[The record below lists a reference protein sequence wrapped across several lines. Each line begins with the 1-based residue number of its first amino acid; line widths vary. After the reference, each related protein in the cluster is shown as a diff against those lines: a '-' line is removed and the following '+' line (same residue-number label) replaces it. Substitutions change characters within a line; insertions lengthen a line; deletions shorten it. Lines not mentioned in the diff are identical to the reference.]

1 LLVLL
6 VHRSYAQE
14 PDTIG
19 SRDPAGIVVLTDAA
33 FVVPSSLLLLWVH
46 ESGHAAFA
54 LAGGAEDVRIGLY
67 RETGKGETQ
76 LGWATWRANSLSSF
90 GTALAHAGGVMFSR
104 GWAEGSHA
112 LVKNVPLPG
121 WGQRFFS
128 MMFMM
133 SRLDFPRYVLQDAI
147 LNLIEVRGSDIDG
160 LVTEIAG
167 RYTGMR
173 TLTYLVLLGI
183 ATVDL
188 VFDWDRIRLH
198 WSILGGEHYNG
209 DEGGQQHRVTV
220 RPILTYCGVGMS
232 LNVAF

>member
-1 LLVLL
+1 LL

-90 GTALAHAGGVMFSR
+90 GTALAHAGGVVFSR

-112 LVKNVPLPG
+112 LVKNVSLPG

-133 SRLDFPRYVLQDAI
+133 SRFDFPRYVLQDAI
-147 LNLIEVRGSDIDG
+147 LNLIEVKGSDIDG

-167 RYTGMR
+167 QRTGMR
-173 TLTYLVLLGI
+173 TLTYMVLLGI
-183 ATVDL
+183 AAVDL
-188 VFDWDRIRLH
+188 VFDWDRVSLH
-198 WSILGGEHYNG
+198 WSILGGKHY
-209 DEGGQQHRVTV
+209 DPAQAQLMHRFSV
-220 RPILTYCGVGMS
+220 RPDVTYSGVAMSMS
-232 LNVAF
+232 LTW